1 MATGKIV
8 RSVSISIQQ
17 TVSEANIIEK
27 NAYRQKLYFLNKKIF
42 LPLYTFSE
50 VQSSSYNHEL

>member
-17 TVSEANIIEK
+17 TVSEVNITEK
-27 NAYRQKLYFLNKKIF
+27 KCVSTETVFFR
-42 LPLYTFSE
+42 
-50 VQSSSYNHEL
+50 

>member
-17 TVSEANIIEK
+17 TVSEVNITEK
-27 NAYRQKLYFLNKKIF
+27 KMRIDRNCIF
-42 LPLYTFSE
+42 
-50 VQSSSYNHEL
+50 